1 MASHAWHPYAPDQE
15 FGRQAA
21 RDEDLLDTMLRAL
34 DDDRAGVPR
43 AANKASAR
51 TSSAV
56 ARAFATRRRKR
67 CKSIASASAS
77 RR

>member
-43 AANKASAR
+43 AANKASVQLPPA
-51 TSSAV
+51 
-56 ARAFATRRRKR
+56 ATRTPPPPRWWGTVE
-67 CKSIASASAS
+67 AGAP
-77 RR
+77 